1 VLLAAVLLA
10 FGSAIS
16 FRLTYDSVAIV
27 GMDRRIADNRPAAL
41 LTGDWWDREVSDEG
55 LEVRPSLWRPLTKL
69 WFWMLHPRD
78 GRLRGPGDAV
88 PLVMVGAVLLQVLV
102 ALLRFEIIL
111 RLLPASRDGPWIAAV
126 ATGLSV
132 LHPLNA
138 EVVGTAVGSADAL
151 ATLFSSLAVLLAL
164 VRKPLWDHYA
174 ILMATFLALTA
185 KESAIVTPLF
195 VGVAAAL
202 VPPVSSKRVMLCSLA
217 SGLGAVL
224 FLLVR
229 RQVLGEFLGVGD
241 PVFALF
247 APSERIATALAVVA
261 RFDLPALLWPTSIHP
276 NLGLVDIPP
285 ASFSDAPVLAG
296 IGLLLALVLSA
307 VWLWRRGRA
316 LAASGLILFAAG
328 LLPVSNLFFSIGA
341 MGAARFFH
349 LPLLGLALVAA
360 DLVSWPAQRTRTALL
375 GAVLCGVLL
384 LLTRM
389 ELAKWESNE
398 KLFTRMTVEQAQCP
412 VGYYNLGVLEQE
424 RARPNLARALELFLA
439 ASAIELPRIPE
450 RDVIQEDLLELRFQ
464 AAMNAGGL
472 ATMRSQTEPAF
483 LGTAERQFALA
494 LAVSAEGLKSAAFGA
509 EDTNWVFLRAEALC
523 SAARTAYMRERSSA
537 QSRAI
542 AMLNEAR
549 LMVPDHS
556 ASDLCEAWIAEAEGG
571 MTQALALSARV
582 VERTRPQWK
591 QARARN
597 EARDHAQ
604 RLQRAGRS
612 EAAADLNL
620 DVALAGAGAEDPTL
634 LFEAARSAASFRLA
648 GMKPR
653 VVAAWRLFLN
663 HAAPTDVQRREHAAQ
678 ELRRLGGA

>member
-41 LTGDWWDREVSDEG
+41 LTGDWWDREASDEG
-55 LEVRPSLWRPLTKL
+55 LAVRPSLWRPLTKL

-78 GRLRGPGDAV
+78 GRLRGPGDSL

-102 ALLRFEIIL
+102 ALLRFEIVL
-111 RLLPASRDGPWIAAV
+111 RLLPGSRDGPWLAAV

-151 ATLFSSLAVLLAL
+151 ATLLSSLAVWLSLT
-164 VRKPLWDHYA
+164 RKSAWGHGA
-174 ILMATFLALTA
+174 ILLATFLALTA

-195 VGVAAAL
+195 VGVAVAL
-202 VPPVSSKRVMLCSLA
+202 ERPVSWKRVLFCTCA
-217 SGLGAVL
+217 SGLGAIL

-247 APSERIATALAVVA
+247 APGDRVATALAVVTL
-261 RFDLPALLWPTSIHP
+261 FDLPALFWPTSIHP
-276 NLGLVDIPP
+276 TLGLVDIPP
-285 ASFSDAPVLAG
+285 ASFSDGPVLTG
-296 IGLLLALVLSA
+296 VGVLLALVLSA
-307 VWLWRRGRA
+307 VWLWRRQRA
-316 LAASGLILFAAG
+316 LATAGLILFAAG

-349 LPLLGLALVAA
+349 LPLLGIALVAA
-360 DLVSWPAQRTRTALL
+360 DLISWPSQRRRSAVL

-384 LLTRM
+384 LLTRA
-389 ELAKWESNE
+389 ELGKWESNE
-398 KLFTRMTVEQAQCP
+398 ILFTRMTVEQARCP

-424 RARPNLARALELFLA
+424 RARPNLARALELYLA

-483 LGTAERQFALA
+483 LEKAERQFDLA
-494 LAVSAEGLKSAAFGA
+494 LAVSAEGLKSAALGA
-509 EDTNWVFLRAEALC
+509 DDTNWVFLRAEALC
-523 SAARTAYMRERSSA
+523 SAARTAYMRDRSTA
-537 QSRAI
+537 RGHAM

-549 LMVPDHS
+549 LLVPDHS
-556 ASDLCEAWIAEAEGG
+556 ASDLCEAWIAEAEGE
-571 MTQALALSARV
+571 MTQALALSAQV
-582 VERTRPQWK
+582 VERTRPHWK
-591 QARARN
+591 KARARN

-634 LFEAARSAASFRLA
+634 LFDAARLAGPFRSA

-653 VVAAWRLFLN
+653 VLAAWRLFLN
-663 HAAPTDVQRREHAAQ
+663 HAPPTDVQRREHAAQ